1 MSRLSIRALAVIG
14 AGVFAVA
21 LTVGGAGSAGAAPT
35 SGPIQTMQDLK
46 GGWLTALTGFRE
58 GSPVSWQ
65 HRMIVRKVN
74 GSAGVAWEQWRDCA
88 DHAAK
93 CKAGKANG
101 DGWSD
106 PTRVLMV
113 MDSKGVVYGVGATGT
128 ILLTPDGDGL
138 SAVMMS
144 SGKQGSGAATTNPT
158 TSAQSRTKPSIP
170 PIPPLPSSGDGAY
183 AVAGPTIGNG
193 YSYVAGPTVG
203 TDGEFT
209 YTPSSTTNIVTPIP
223 VT

>member
-21 LTVGGAGSAGAAPT
+21 LTVGGGGSAVAAPT
-35 SGPIQTMQDLK
+35 AGQVETMQDLK
-46 GGWLTALTGFRE
+46 GGWLTPLTGFRE

-65 HRMIVRKVN
+65 HRMIVRKVK

-93 CKAGKANG
+93 CKAGKATG
-101 DGWSD
+101 DGWSN

-113 MDSKGVVYGVGATGT
+113 MESKGVVHGVGATGT

-144 SGKQGSGAATTNPT
+144 SGKQGSGAATSNPT

-170 PIPPLPSSGDGAY
+170 ALPSSGDGAY

-209 YTPSSTTNIVTPIP
+209 YTP
-223 VT
+223 

>member
-21 LTVGGAGSAGAAPT
+21 LTVGGGGSAVAAPT
-35 SGPIQTMQDLK
+35 SRPIQTMQDLK

-65 HRMIVRKVN
+65 HRMIVRKVK

-93 CKAGKANG
+93 CKASKATG

-106 PTRVLMV
+106 PTRVMMV
-113 MDSKGVVYGVGATGT
+113 MDSNGVAHGVGATGT
-128 ILLTPDGDGL
+128 ILLTPDEEGMT
-138 SAVMMS
+138 AVMLS
-144 SGKQGSGAATTNPT
+144 HGQQGSGAATSNPT

-170 PIPPLPSSGDGAY
+170 ALPSSGDGAY

-193 YSYVAGPTVG
+193 FSYTAGPTVG

-209 YTPSSTTNIVTPIP
+209 YTPSSPTNIVTPIP

>member
-1 MSRLSIRALAVIG
+1 MSRLSSRALAVIG

-21 LTVGGAGSAGAAPT
+21 LTVGGAGSAGSAPT

-93 CKAGKANG
+93 CKAGKATG
-101 DGWSD
+101 DGWSN

-113 MDSKGVVYGVGATGT
+113 MDSQGVVHGVGATGT
-128 ILLTPDGDGL
+128 MMLTPNGDGL
-138 SAVMMS
+138 TAVMLS
-144 SGKQGSGAATTNPT
+144 HGKQGSGAATSNPT

-170 PIPPLPSSGDGAY
+170 PNPALPSSGDGAY
-183 AVAGPTIGNG
+183 AVAGPT
-193 YSYVAGPTVG
+193 VG
-203 TDGEFT
+203 TGEFT
-209 YTPSSTTNIVTPIP
+209 YTPSNPTNSVTPVP

>member
-1 MSRLSIRALAVIG
+1 MSRLSVRALAVIG

-21 LTVGGAGSAGAAPT
+21 LTVGGAGSVGAAPT
-35 SGPIQTMQDLK
+35 LGPIQTMQDLK
-46 GGWLTALTGFRE
+46 GGWLTSLTGFRE

-65 HRMIVRKVN
+65 HRLIVRKVKE
-74 GSAGVAWEQWRDCA
+74 SAGVAWEQWRDCA

-93 CKAGKANG
+93 CKAGKATG
-101 DGWSD
+101 DGWSN

-113 MDSKGVVYGVGATGT
+113 MDSKGVVHGVGATGT

-144 SGKQGSGAATTNPT
+144 SGKQGSGAATSNPT

-170 PIPPLPSSGDGAY
+170 ALPSSGDGAY
-183 AVAGPTIGNG
+183 AVAGPTVN
-193 YSYVAGPTVG
+193 AGTG
-203 TDGEFT
+203 AFT
-209 YTPSSTTNIVTPIP
+209 YTPTNNVTPIP

>member
-21 LTVGGAGSAGAAPT
+21 LTVGGGGSAVAAPT

-65 HRMIVRKVN
+65 HRMIVRKVK

-93 CKAGKANG
+93 CKAGKATG

-113 MDSKGVVYGVGATGT
+113 MDSKGVAHGVGATGT
-128 ILLTPDGDGL
+128 ILLTPDEEGMT
-138 SAVMMS
+138 AVMLS
-144 SGKQGSGAATTNPT
+144 HGKQGSGAATSNPT

-170 PIPPLPSSGDGAY
+170 PIPPLPSPGDVAY

-193 YSYVAGPTVG
+193 FSYAAGPTVG
-203 TDGEFT
+203 TGEFT
-209 YTPSSTTNIVTPIP
+209 YTPSSPTNIVTPVP